1 MVLAGAAIKAIGLV
15 LGKELM
21 KSIGQN
27 LIKQLM
33 ESAITSPTAKRLSKN
48 VKTFLDQVGL

>member
-21 KSIGQN
+21 KSIGQS